1 MKGMKKMDKRTK
13 RKKDIGKIATRI
25 MGLVLAAMMVLSVAA
40 TLIYYIAFKSK
51 KSISISSDCVI

>member
-1 MKGMKKMDKRTK
+1 MKGMNIMDKNIK

-40 TLIYYIAFKSK
+40 TLIYYIAFNK
-51 KSISISSDCVI
+51 

>member
-1 MKGMKKMDKRTK
+1 MKGMKKMNKRTK

-40 TLIYYIAFKSK
+40 TLIYYIAFNK
-51 KSISISSDCVI
+51 

>member
-1 MKGMKKMDKRTK
+1 MDKRTN

-40 TLIYYIAFKSK
+40 TLIYYIAFNK
-51 KSISISSDCVI
+51 

>member
-1 MKGMKKMDKRTK
+1 MDKRTK

-40 TLIYYIAFKSK
+40 TLIYYIALINKIITKEVKYVRKFNIKF
-51 KSISISSDCVI
+51 

>member
-1 MKGMKKMDKRTK
+1 MKGMKKMDK

-40 TLIYYIAFKSK
+40 TLIYYIAFNK
-51 KSISISSDCVI
+51 